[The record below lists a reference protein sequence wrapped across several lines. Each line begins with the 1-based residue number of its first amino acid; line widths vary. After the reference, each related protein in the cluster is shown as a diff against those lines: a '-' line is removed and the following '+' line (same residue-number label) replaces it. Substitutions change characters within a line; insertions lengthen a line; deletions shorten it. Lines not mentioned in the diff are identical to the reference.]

1 MTSTAT
7 ETKIMTLASDQGN
20 RPDPEVPEQAKR
32 RRYPVAYKLQ
42 ILEEADRCTEPGEMG
57 SLLRREGLYASL
69 LSNWRKQRETG
80 TLSALSPQKRGRKPV
95 PTNPLS
101 DTVEALKKENAK
113 LRQKLIQAETIIEIQ
128 KKISGLLGI
137 PLNPGAAIGIV

>member
-1 MTSTAT
+1 MTSTET
-7 ETKIMTLASDQGN
+7 ETEIIPLASTPGN

-32 RRYPVAYKLQ
+32 RSYPAAYKLQ

-80 TLSALSPQKRGRKPV
+80 TLAALSPRKRGRKPGL
-95 PTNPLS
+95 TNPLS
-101 DTVEALKKENAK
+101 NQVEELKKENAK
-113 LRQKLIQAETIIEIQ
+113 LRQKLAQAETIIEIQ

-137 PLNPGAAIGIV
+137 PLNPDATIGII